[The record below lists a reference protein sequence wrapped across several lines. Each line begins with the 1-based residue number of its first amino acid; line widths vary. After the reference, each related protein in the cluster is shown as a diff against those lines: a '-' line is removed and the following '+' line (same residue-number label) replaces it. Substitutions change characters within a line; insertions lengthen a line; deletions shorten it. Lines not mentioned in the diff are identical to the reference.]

1 MIRKPHFKFNW
12 KYALGEI
19 FLIFV
24 GISLAIA
31 FDNWNEDRKRDQ
43 LEKDVLLQIK
53 NELEF
58 NQGDVTADYIKMIWG
73 LESLIKIDSV
83 ISENIPYSPEM
94 AFDFYWIQNDEY
106 TLPGRGGYEKLKSLG
121 LDLIKNDSIRD
132 YVQFTYEY
140 AYPRVSKETT
150 FYPDLNE
157 FFGAYYQDHFTTNQD
172 TTLIFERDYLDFTIR
187 YPYTSN
193 VGGVAHLMHIG
204 FVPNNF
210 KALKKDRSFGVMLR
224 QSRDYRRF
232 KIEEY
237 KTVIDISSWLIDRI
251 DKELKL

>member
-43 LEKDVLLQIK
+43 LEIDVLLQIK

-58 NQGDVTADYIKMIWG
+58 NQGDITADYIKMIWG
-73 LESLIKIDSV
+73 LESLVYIDSV
-83 ISENIPYSPEM
+83 IAENRPYKPEM
-94 AFDFYWIQNDEY
+94 AFDFYWIQFDEY
-106 TLPGRGGYEKLKSLG
+106 TLPGRGGYDKLKSLG
-121 LDLIKNDSIRD
+121 LDLIKNDSIREF
-132 YVQFTYEY
+132 VQFAYEY
-140 AYPRVSKETT
+140 AYPRISKETT

-157 FFGAYYQDHFTTNQD
+157 FFAPYYQAHFSVNQD
-172 TTLIFERDYLDFTIR
+172 ENLVFDRDYLDFTIR

-193 VGGVAHLMHIG
+193 VGGISHQMHIG
-204 FVPNNF
+204 FVPNDF
-210 KALKKDRSFGVMLR
+210 KALKKDKAFGVMLR
-224 QSRDYRRF
+224 QSKDYRRF

-237 KTVIDISSWLIDRI
+237 KTVIDVSNWLLDRI
-251 DKELKL
+251 DKELNP